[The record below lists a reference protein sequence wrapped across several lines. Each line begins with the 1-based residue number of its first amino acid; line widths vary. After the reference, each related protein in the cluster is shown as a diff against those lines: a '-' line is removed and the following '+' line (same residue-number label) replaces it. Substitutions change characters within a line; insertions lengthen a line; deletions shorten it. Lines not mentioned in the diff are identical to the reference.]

1 LIRAVTVDALGT
13 LVRMEPP
20 GPQLREELRRTA
32 GVDVSEEQATAG
44 FMAEIGYYL
53 EHHLEG
59 SDPAALDEL
68 RDRCAHVIRQALG
81 IEHVELALVR
91 EAMLASLHFE
101 AFPDA
106 EPALRELR
114 SHGLQLVA
122 ASNWD
127 SSLPEVLG
135 RTGLA
140 PLLDGVVSS
149 AMVGATKPAPEVFRA
164 ALEIAGAEPAEA
176 LHVGDSAE
184 KDVAGALALGMRAV
198 LIERAPGEAAGA
210 GAPVIRALTELPPL
224 VLAG

>member
-1 LIRAVTVDALGT
+1 MIRAITVDALGT

-20 GPQLREELRRTA
+20 GPRLREELRRTA
-32 GVDVSEEQATAG
+32 GVEVSEEQATAG
-44 FMAEIGYYL
+44 FAAEISYYL

-59 SDPAALDEL
+59 GDPAALDEL
-68 RDRCAHVIRQALG
+68 RDRCARVMRDALG
-81 IEHVELALVR
+81 IERVELALVR

-114 SHGLQLVA
+114 ANGLRLVA

-127 SSLPEVLG
+127 SSLPEVLE
-135 RTGLA
+135 RTRLA

-149 AMVGATKPAPEVFRA
+149 AAAGATKPAPEVFRA
-164 ALEIAGAEPAEA
+164 ALEVAGAEPGEA
-176 LHVGDSAE
+176 LHVGDSAD

-198 LIERAPGEAAGA
+198 LIDRAAGAAAGA
-210 GAPVIRALTELPPL
+210 GAPVIRSLTELTAL

>member
-1 LIRAVTVDALGT
+1 MIRAVTVDALGT

-20 GPQLREELRRTA
+20 GPRLREQLQRTV
-32 GVDVSEEQATAG
+32 GVEVSEDQATAG
-44 FMAEIGYYL
+44 FMAEISYYL

-59 SDPAALDEL
+59 RDTAALDEL
-68 RDRCAHVIRQALG
+68 RDRCARVLRDALG
-81 IEHVELALVR
+81 IGGVELSLVR
-91 EAMLASLHFE
+91 EAMLASLHFH

-106 EPALRELR
+106 QPALRELR
-114 SHGLQLVA
+114 SLGLRLVA

-127 SSLPEVLG
+127 SSLPEVLE

-149 AMVGATKPAPEVFRA
+149 AAVGATKPAPEVFRA
-164 ALEIAGAEPAEA
+164 ALQIAGAEPAEA

-198 LIERAPGEAAGA
+198 LIERAPEEADAA
-210 GAPVIRALTELPPL
+210 RAPVIRALTELPSL